1 LYSLADSEMS
11 VSAGTRLGPY
21 EVLAPLGAGGMGEV
35 YRARDTRLERTVAIK
50 LLPEGA
56 TPDSDARRRFAA
68 EARTISA
75 LNDPHIV
82 AIYDIGVE
90 NQREFIVM
98 ECVEGE
104 TLRDFLGAGGIE
116 IRQAL
121 EFGAQVAA
129 GLASAH
135 GAGIIHRDIKP
146 ENLMVTRGSQVKILD
161 FGLAKLEEKESVPL
175 LASGERT
182 AAASASGERFE
193 TARGMILGTVSYMSP
208 EQAAGRPLDNRTD
221 IFSLGAVLYELL
233 TGHRPFSGDS
243 AVEVLHAIINDEPRP
258 PLEWNRRL
266 PREAMEVLEKA
277 MAKDPADRYRHAG
290 DLELDLRRAKRASES
305 RAVSGAVAPPRAAR
319 PRRRVL
325 GWTAA
330 GLCLLAAAAA
340 GWWLGRSRAQP
351 GEPSTLGE
359 ATLTPLTTDPGYE
372 GEPTFSP
379 DGQTIAYVADREGN
393 LEIYLQQISG
403 GPALNLTRNAA
414 ADIQPSFSP
423 DGREIA
429 FVSDRS
435 GGSTIMHAA
444 PDLPHVGGDI
454 WIMPALGGPARRIV
468 ENAYCPSWTPDGSG
482 LLYVHGTF
490 RDAHIARVP
499 SSGGESRDLV
509 IDEPNDLRYF
519 FPSLS
524 EDGRWLLYQNGN
536 EVEVVAANGGK
547 PRVLAQGGYPA
558 WGRGSASILFTS
570 EKPGKGRS
578 LWQADFSLAR
588 GELAG
593 PPRPLTFGRGADLGA
608 RASRDGSA
616 IAFSSVNDT
625 LNLEELPFDAES
637 GRATGQPA
645 ELTRGNNHVG
655 FFDPSRDGTAVVFGE
670 RRGES
675 SHIWRIDP
683 PSPPLQLTRD
693 PGYSDGDPLWS
704 PDGRLVA
711 FSRARAGES
720 EASQVLWT
728 MNPDGTSPRRVT
740 ETSGETAWL
749 PDGKTVLVHRG
760 DALMRVD
767 IESGALTRVA
777 GAKVRTLLA
786 VDESGKWIAYQV
798 SEGGPVGIAVIP
810 VAGGS
815 PRTIVTAPF
824 EANHPFF
831 SPSGRWLYF
840 QPDHKN
846 LYRVPGPAQDWRTA
860 APEKVTD
867 FSGLDLYIEDPKI
880 SRDGKKLFYTRGRRT
895 GDILILRLSPPAQK
909 KSPA

>member
-1 LYSLADSEMS
+1 MAILS
-11 VSAGTRLGPY
+11 GTRLGPY

-35 YRARDTRLERTVAIK
+35 YRARDTRLERTVALK

-90 NQREFIVM
+90 DQREFIVM

-104 TLRDFLGAGGIE
+104 TLRDFLGTGRIE

-121 EFGAQVAA
+121 EFAAQAA
-129 GLASAH
+129 SGLAAAH

-146 ENLMVTRGSQVKILD
+146 ENLMVTKNSQIKILD
-161 FGLAKLEEKESVPL
+161 FGLAKLEEKQSASL
-175 LASGERT
+175 LASEELT
-182 AAASASGERFE
+182 AAAPSGGNVR

-208 EQAAGRPLDNRTD
+208 EQAAGRAIDQRTD

-233 TGHRPFSGDS
+233 TGHRAFSGDS
-243 AVEVLHAIINDEPRP
+243 AVSVLHAIINDEPRP
-258 PLEWNRRL
+258 PREWNPRL
-266 PREAMEVLEKA
+266 PPEAIEVLEKA

-290 DLELDLRRAKRASES
+290 DLELDLRRARRALES
-305 RAVSGAVAPPRAAR
+305 RAVSGSAAPLRAAR
-319 PRRRVL
+319 PRRHVFA
-325 GWTAA
+325 WAA
-330 GLCLLAAAAA
+330 AFLAILAAAAS
-340 GWWLGRSRAQP
+340 GWWIGRSRALP
-351 GEPSTLGE
+351 GESSTLGE

-393 LEIYLQQISG
+393 FEIYLQQISG

-414 ADIQPSFSP
+414 TDIQPSFSP

-435 GGSTIMHAA
+435 GSSNIMHAA
-444 PDLPHVGGDI
+444 PNLPQVGGDI
-454 WIMPALGGPARRIV
+454 WIMPALGGPARRVV

-490 RDAHIARVP
+490 RNARIARVP
-499 SSGGESRDLV
+499 SAGGESRDV
-509 IDEPNDLRYF
+509 PIQEPAVYRYF

-524 EDGRWLLYQNGN
+524 EDGRWLLYQNGGQI
-536 EVEVVAANGGK
+536 EIVAAEGGK
-547 PRVLAQGGYPA
+547 PRVLAQGGYPS
-558 WGRGSASILFTS
+558 WGRGSASILFTNES
-570 EKPGKGRS
+570 PGKGRT
-578 LWQADFSLAR
+578 LWQAAFSLAR
-588 GELAG
+588 GEFAA
-593 PPRPLTFGRGADLGA
+593 PPRPLTFGRGADLGG
-608 RASRDGSA
+608 RSSPDGSA
-616 IAFSSVNDT
+616 IAFSAVDDT

-637 GRATGQPA
+637 GRSTGAPR
-645 ELTRGNNHVG
+645 ELTRGNNHVD
-655 FFDPSRDGTAVVFGE
+655 FFDPSPDGKAVVFGE
-670 RRGES
+670 RRGDS
-675 SHIWRIDP
+675 SHLWRIDP

-693 PGYSDGDPLWS
+693 PGYSDGGPQWS
-704 PDGRLVA
+704 PDGRLIA
-711 FSRARAGES
+711 FSRTGAGES
-720 EASQVLWT
+720 VASQVLWI
-728 MNPDGTSPRRVT
+728 MNPDGTSPRRMT
-740 ETSGETAWL
+740 ETSGQMAWL
-749 PDGKTVLVHRG
+749 PDGKMVLIQRR

-767 IESGALTRVA
+767 LASGATTPVP
-777 GAKVRTLLA
+777 GARVRTLFA
-786 VDESGKWIAYQV
+786 VDESGQWIVYQV
-798 SEGGPVGIAVIP
+798 SEGGPVGVAAIP
-810 VAGGS
+810 VAGGT

-824 EANHPFF
+824 EAYHPSF

-846 LYRVPGPAQDWRTA
+846 LFRVPGPAQGWMSA

-867 FSGLDLYIEDPKI
+867 FSGFDLYIEDPKI
-880 SRDGKKLFYTRGRRT
+880 SRDGTKLFYTRGRRT
-895 GDILILRLSPPAQK
+895 GDIFILHFQRPAQK
-909 KSPA
+909 KPAA